1 MVNTS
6 GCIHIGLYYIIE
18 NIYII
23 VYIYIYIYSTFL
35 KQGLQRALQIIGQE
49 VPLL

>member
-23 VYIYIYIYSTFL
+23 VYIYIYSTFL